1 MPEGTLDSLLLEE
14 NVDALTGILT
24 YHVVAANALS
34 SSLTSGDIETL
45 NGATV
50 AVTVDDGVSVND
62 STVVIADIITSNGI
76 IHVID
81 AVLLPP
87 SDDAEPEES
96 AEPEEVAEESA
107 MEDSDPPSIYEV
119 AATNDAFSTLGKSIT
134 FHAFLH
140 VFYRVDAHLLF
151 SRCCRCCRSG

>member
-14 NVDALTGILT
+14 NVDTLTGILT

-34 SSLTSGDIETL
+34 SSLASGDVETL

-76 IHVID
+76 IHVVD

-107 MEDSDPPSIYEV
+107 MEDSDPPSIYEI

-134 FHAFLH
+134 FHALLH
-140 VFYRVDAHLLF
+140 VFCRVDGSSAL
-151 SRCCRCCRSG
+151 

>member
-14 NVDALTGILT
+14 NVDALSGILT

-34 SSLTSGDIETL
+34 SSLATGDVATL

-50 AVTVDDGVSVND
+50 AVTVDDGVMVND
-62 STVVIADIITSNGI
+62 STVIVADIITSNGI

-87 SDDAEPEES
+87 SGDDAESEES
-96 AEPEEVAEESA
+96 AAESEEIIVGEMDEEEPVEAEVS
-107 MEDSDPPSIYEV
+107 SSSLPSLGS
-119 AATNDAFSTLGKSIT
+119 FSGLLS
-134 FHAFLH
+134 FLF
-140 VFYRVDAHLLF
+140 VNLIL
-151 SRCCRCCRSG
+151 

>member
-87 SDDAEPEES
+87 SDDAELEES
-96 AEPEEVAEESA
+96 TESVEVIDGETDGAVLFEAEAS
-107 MEDSDPPSIYEV
+107 SSSLPSLG
-119 AATNDAFSTLGKSIT
+119 AFSGLVS
-134 FHAFLH
+134 FLF
-140 VFYRVDAHLLF
+140 VNMML
-151 SRCCRCCRSG
+151 

>member
-87 SDDAEPEES
+87 SDDAEPEE
-96 AEPEEVAEESA
+96 P
-107 MEDSDPPSIYEV
+107 
-119 AATNDAFSTLGKSIT
+119 T
-134 FHAFLH
+134 
-140 VFYRVDAHLLF
+140 
-151 SRCCRCCRSG
+151 

>member
-14 NVDALTGILT
+14 NVDTLTGILT

-34 SSLTSGDIETL
+34 SSLASGDVETL
-45 NGATV
+45 NGATA

-96 AEPEEVAEESA
+96 AEAVEVIDGETDGAELVEAEAS
-107 MEDSDPPSIYEV
+107 SSSLPSLG
-119 AATNDAFSTLGKSIT
+119 AFSGLVS
-134 FHAFLH
+134 FLF
-140 VFYRVDAHLLF
+140 VNMML
-151 SRCCRCCRSG
+151 